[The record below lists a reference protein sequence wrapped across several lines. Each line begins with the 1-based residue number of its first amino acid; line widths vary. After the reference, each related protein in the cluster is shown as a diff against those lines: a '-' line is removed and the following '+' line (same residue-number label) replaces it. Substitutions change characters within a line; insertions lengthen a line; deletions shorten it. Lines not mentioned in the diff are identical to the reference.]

1 MNTIQRIVKNTAV
14 LFAANAISKLLG
26 FFYIMYTAR
35 FLGAEGFGVLSFAL
49 AFTGIFGVFTD
60 LGLWPLTVREVARDK
75 SLSGKYLGNIT
86 VIKIFLVI
94 ITFILM
100 GITIYMLDYP
110 EQTIKVVYFIFLSV
124 IFNSFS
130 QMFYSIFQA
139 YEKMEY
145 QSIGQIINSIL
156 KVAGALFAISQRFNI
171 VGFASIYFIVSVII
185 LGYSFSVYLWKFFTP
200 KIEVDFD
207 LWKSMIKQ
215 ALPFG
220 FSSIFVT
227 VYYWIDSVMLSIM
240 KGNEIVGWYN
250 AAYRLVI
257 VLLFIPTA
265 YVMAIFPVMSNLYKL
280 SGKSLGFSYERSIK
294 YMLIISIPIAT
305 GITLLSNRVILLI
318 YGVEYIPSTMAL
330 QILIWTII
338 FIFINYVSG
347 NFLESINRQA
357 SVAKVTG
364 IGAIINIVLNLLM
377 IPKFS
382 YIGASIATVATEF
395 IVLLILAYTLSKTKY
410 AIKVSS
416 LKDALKVIISS
427 LVIVIIIKYYSNIN
441 LILLIFTCAFAYCCM
456 LYITKVFDKKDMLMV
471 KNLLIGGN
479 YSKYEK
485 QDNMWE

>member
-1 MNTIQRIVKNTAV
+1 MNTVQKIAKNTAV
-14 LFAANAISKLLG
+14 LFAANVISKLLG

-35 FLGAEGFGVLSFAL
+35 YLGAERFGVLSFAL

-75 SLSGKYLGNIT
+75 SLAGKYLGNIT
-86 VIKIFLVI
+86 VIKILLVI
-94 ITFILM
+94 ITFILI
-100 GITIYMLDYP
+100 GITINMLDYP
-110 EQTIKVVYFIFLSV
+110 KQIIKVVYFIYLSI

-145 QSIGQIINSIL
+145 QSIGQIINSVL
-156 KVAGALFAISQRFNI
+156 KVAGALFAISQRFDV
-171 VGFASIYFIVSVII
+171 VGFASIYFVISAII
-185 LGYSFSVYLWKFFTP
+185 LGYAFSVYLWKFITP
-200 KIEVDFD
+200 KIEVNFN
-207 LWKSMIKQ
+207 LWKPMIMK

-220 FSSIFVT
+220 FSSIFAT
-227 VYYWIDSVMLSIM
+227 IYYWIDSVMLSIM

-250 AAYRLVI
+250 GAYRLVI

-265 YVMAIFPVMSNLYKL
+265 YTMSIFPVMSNLYKI
-280 SGKSLGFSYERSIK
+280 SEKSLRFSYERSIK

-305 GITLLSNRVILLI
+305 GTTLLSSRVVLLI
-318 YGVEYIPSTMAL
+318 YGVEYMPSIIAL

-347 NFLESINRQA
+347 NLLGSIDRQV
-357 SVAKVTG
+357 SVAKVMG
-364 IGAIINIVLNLLM
+364 IGAGINIILNLLM

-382 YIGASIATVATEF
+382 YIGASIATVITDF
-395 IVLLILAYTLSKTKY
+395 IVLSVLVYILSKTEY

-416 LKDALKVIISS
+416 LKAALKVLVST

-441 LILLIFTCAFAYCCM
+441 LILLIFICVFAYCCM
-456 LYITKVFDKKDMLMV
+456 LYIIKIFDEKDILMMKKF
-471 KNLLIGGN
+471 LIRG
-479 YSKYEK
+479 KYK
-485 QDNMWE
+485 

>member
-1 MNTIQRIVKNTAV
+1 
-14 LFAANAISKLLG
+14 
-26 FFYIMYTAR
+26 
-35 FLGAEGFGVLSFAL
+35 
-49 AFTGIFGVFTD
+49 
-60 LGLWPLTVREVARDK
+60 
-75 SLSGKYLGNIT
+75 
-86 VIKIFLVI
+86 
-94 ITFILM
+94 
-100 GITIYMLDYP
+100 
-110 EQTIKVVYFIFLSV
+110 
-124 IFNSFS
+124 
-130 QMFYSIFQA
+130 
-139 YEKMEY
+139 
-145 QSIGQIINSIL
+145 
-156 KVAGALFAISQRFNI
+156 
-171 VGFASIYFIVSVII
+171 
-185 LGYSFSVYLWKFFTP
+185 
-200 KIEVDFD
+200 
-207 LWKSMIKQ
+207 
-215 ALPFG
+215 
-220 FSSIFVT
+220 
-227 VYYWIDSVMLSIM
+227 M

>member
-1 MNTIQRIVKNTAV
+1 MNTVQRIVKNTAV
-14 LFAANAISKLLG
+14 LFAANVISKLLG

-60 LGLWPLTVREVARDK
+60 LGLWPFTVREVARDK

-86 VIKIFLVI
+86 VMKIFLVI

-110 EQTIKVVYFIFLSV
+110 KETIKVVYFIFLSV

-145 QSIGQIINSIL
+145 QSIGQIINSVL

-185 LGYSFSVYLWKFFTP
+185 LGYSFSVYLWKFISP
-200 KIEVDFD
+200 KIEVDFN

-227 VYYWIDSVMLSIM
+227 IYYWIDSVMLSIM

-250 AAYRLVI
+250 ASYRLVI
-257 VLLFIPTA
+257 VFLFIPTA
-265 YVMAIFPVMSNLYKL
+265 YTMSIFPVMSNLYKL
-280 SGKSLGFSYERSIK
+280 SEKSLRFSYERSIK

-305 GITLLSNRVILLI
+305 GITLLANRVILLI
-318 YGVEYIPSTMAL
+318 YGVEYIPSIIAL

-338 FIFINYVSG
+338 FIFINCVSG
-347 NFLESINRQA
+347 NFLESINRQV
-357 SVAKVTG
+357 SVTKVTG
-364 IGAIINIVLNLLM
+364 MGAIINIVLNLLM

-382 YIGASIATVATEF
+382 YVGASIATVATEF

-456 LYITKVFDKKDMLMV
+456 LYITKVFDEKDRLMV

-479 YSKYEK
+479 YSKYGK
-485 QDNMWE
+485 